1 MDEVDFMKH
10 TPGPWIAERS
20 PANRNRWMVWKPES
34 WKGKGSAS
42 ICETSNWLSTDP
54 HEEVMANA
62 RLIAKAP
69 EMYETLVRGAELC
82 SKGHGQDWALE
93 AQVLLK
99 KIDND

>member
-1 MDEVDFMKH
+1 MKH
-10 TPGPWIAERS
+10 TPGPWVAERS

-69 EMYETLVRGAELC
+69 EMYELLQKLHSYATVPELLTI
-82 SKGHGQDWALE
+82 QNNAYD
-93 AQVLLK
+93 LLK
-99 KIDND
+99 EIDND